1 MLPDAGMGATMTG
14 TGHADYARGFFLIG
28 HSDQGGRPDAM
39 QIQHYR
45 DHLYVGHVFSGGFT
59 VIDASDPRNPKPAG
73 FHPAPPN
80 TWNIH
85 LQAGRRP
92 AARHPRQGPVGQFRQ
107 ESAYYAG
114 SVGTRLAGARRD
126 WSAGVAIY
134 DLTRPAEPRQISFLP
149 VKGLGVHRL
158 WYVGGRWAYASV
170 LPDGFTDY
178 IFAVIDLADPA
189 MPRWAGRW
197 WLPGMNTAAGEQ
209 PRLGRQAMA
218 VRAAP
223 RDRRRRHR
231 LRVLARRR
239 TDACSMSPTASA
251 G

>member
-39 QIQHYR
+39 QMQHYR

-85 LQAGRRP
+85 LQA
-92 AARHPRQGPVGQFRQ
+92 ADDLLLVVHAKDLWAQFRQ

-149 VKGLGVHRL
+149 VEGIGVHRL
-158 WYVGGRWAYASV
+158 
-170 LPDGFTDY
+170 
-178 IFAVIDLADPA
+178 
-189 MPRWAGRW
+189 
-197 WLPGMNTAAGEQ
+197 
-209 PRLGRQAMA
+209 
-218 VRAAP
+218 
-223 RDRRRRHR
+223 
-231 LRVLARRR
+231 
-239 TDACSMSPTASA
+239 
-251 G
+251 